1 MNKVFATLLLF
12 TTFAVQAQTPQT
24 FTLLIK
30 DSYIGWKVDYAI
42 GTKGHE
48 GKFKLTSGTV
58 IVKDGI
64 IESGSFV
71 IDINSIQ
78 VTDIQSTEG
87 RKDLED
93 HLKND
98 DFFSANTYPKGSF
111 TVLNTTKPANNEAS
125 VTGNLVLKGISNTI
139 RFPIG
144 IVQQSKQIKIKST
157 FAINRTS
164 WGINYQSGSIFS
176 NLKDGVIADQVL
188 ITLDFVLQAQ

>member
-1 MNKVFATLLLF
+1 MNKVFTTLLLLTVF
-12 TTFAVQAQTPQT
+12 TVQAQTPQT

-48 GKFKLTSGTV
+48 GKFKLISGTV
-58 IVKDGI
+58 LVKNGI

-78 VTDIQSTEG
+78 VTDIQSAEG

-98 DFFSANTYPKGSF
+98 DFFSTNTYPTGSF

-144 IVQQSKQIKIKST
+144 IIQQAKQLKIKST

-164 WGINYQSGSIFS
+164 WGINYQSGSIFGEM
-176 NLKDGVIADQVL
+176 KDGIISDQVL
-188 ITLDFVLQAQ
+188 ITLDFTLQAE

>member
-12 TTFAVQAQTPQT
+12 AIFTVQAQTPRN
-24 FTLLIK
+24 FILLVK

-48 GKFKLTSGTV
+48 GTLKLTSGSV
-58 IVKDGI
+58 IVKDGV

-71 IDINSIQ
+71 IDINSIR
-78 VTDIQSTEG
+78 VTDIKSAKG

-98 DFFSANTYPKGSF
+98 DFFSANIYPKGSF
-111 TVLNTTKPANNEAS
+111 TVLNTPKPVNNQS
-125 VTGNLVLKGISNTI
+125 TVTGNLLLKGISNTI
-139 RFPIG
+139 RFPVI
-144 IVQQSKQIKIKST
+144 ITQQGNQIKIKST
-157 FAINRTS
+157 FSINRTS

-176 NLKDGVIADQVL
+176 NLKDGVISDQVL
-188 ITLDFVLQAQ
+188 ITLDFIFQAQ

>member
-1 MNKVFATLLLF
+1 MNKVFTILLLF
-12 TTFAVQAQTPQT
+12 TTLAVPAQTSQT

-48 GKFKLTSGTV
+48 GKLKLTSGTV
-58 IVKDGI
+58 IVKDGV

-71 IDINSIQ
+71 ININSIQ
-78 VTDIQSTEG
+78 VTDIQSASG

-98 DFFSANTYPKGSF
+98 DFFSANTYPTGSF
-111 TVLNTTKPANNEAS
+111 TVLNTTKPIENQAS

-144 IVQQSKQIKIKST
+144 IIQQSKQIRIKST

-164 WGINYQSGSIFS
+164 WGINYQSGSIFGEM
-176 NLKDGVIADQVL
+176 KDGIISDQVL
-188 ITLDFVLQAQ
+188 ITLDFTLQAN